1 MKLPITP
8 LKNYK
13 IHIAVFIILIIYLLS
28 ADMIFNSLIPV
39 KEESSQYYFDTLPE
53 SANMKF
59 GIDSTEVIDI
69 EWKTVINI
77 HGWAFVPGANATTTK
92 KYVVLNS
99 ENSTYIFGTSLL
111 ERPDVVNTIGS
122 NEMDY
127 LYSGFYTNIPIYSI
141 RNGKYRIGILLKNE
155 TTSSFSLAGKGITKI
170 GTGVIPGLL
179 SEMIGPFPVNNKS
192 DIRYGLDETR
202 KKEIGDINV
211 LSVIGWAFVP
221 GDKAPGTK
229 KYVVLTSQN
238 ATYFFDTI
246 PAPRPDVALFFN
258 NNSTNVENSGFHA
271 NIPLTMIAN
280 GTYNLGIIIQDN
292 DYAFQNFRNIMITV
306 PMT

>member
-1 MKLPITP
+1 MKLPLTH

-13 IHIAVFIILIIYLLS
+13 IHIAVIIVLIIYLLS
-28 ADMIFNSLIPV
+28 ADMIFNSLIFV
-39 KEESSQYYFDTLPE
+39 REESPQYHFDTVPE

-59 GIDSTEVIDI
+59 GIDSAEVINI

-77 HGWAFVPGANATTTK
+77 HGWAFIPGANATNTK

-111 ERPDVVNTIGS
+111 QRPDVVNTIGS
-122 NEMDY
+122 NELDY
-127 LYSGFYTNIPIYSI
+127 LNSGFYANIPIYSI
-141 RNGKYRIGILLKNE
+141 RNGKYKIGIFLKNE
-155 TTSSFSLAGKGITKI
+155 TTSSFSIAGKGITKSDN
-170 GTGVIPGLL
+170 GVIPGLL
-179 SEMIGPFPVNNKS
+179 SELIRPFPVNNKS
-192 DIRYGLDETR
+192 DIRYGLDEIR
-202 KKEIGDINV
+202 KREIGDINV
-211 LSVIGWAFVP
+211 LSVIGWGFIP

-246 PAPRPDVALFFN
+246 SAPRPDVALFFN

-271 NIPLTMIAN
+271 NIPLTMIPN
-280 GTYNLGIIIQDN
+280 GTYNLGIIIQDHDN
-292 DYAFQNFRNIMITV
+292 AFQNFRNVIITV
-306 PMT
+306 PMV